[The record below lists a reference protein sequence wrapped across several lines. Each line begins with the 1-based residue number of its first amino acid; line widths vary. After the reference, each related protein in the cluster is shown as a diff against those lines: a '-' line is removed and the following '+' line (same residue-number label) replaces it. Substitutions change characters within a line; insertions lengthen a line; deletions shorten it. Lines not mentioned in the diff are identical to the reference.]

1 MAVAGDNLQEVPMI
15 RTFRV
20 TRRAA
25 MIGAAALLA
34 SSVLVG
40 PATAGEVEV
49 RPDLVY
55 GHKDGLA
62 MTLDVLKPTSG
73 ANGAAIL
80 YMVSGG
86 WVSRWAPPKE
96 SAERFQFLLDKG
108 FTMVVVRHGSSP
120 RYHVP
125 DAVSDVRRA
134 VRFVRFHAKEWG
146 VDPNRL
152 GVHGGSAGGHLS
164 LVLGLASDAGDP
176 AAEEPFMRESNRVAS
191 VVAYFPPV
199 DLRTMARGAVP
210 ATEGQRFPALNF
222 EKEKAADI
230 SPILFVTPDD
240 PPTLLIHGDADTTV
254 NISHSQRM
262 FQALQENKVKSNF
275 ITLPG
280 AGHGFRD
287 TDAQK
292 AQAALVAWFEETL
305 KK

>member
-1 MAVAGDNLQEVPMI
+1 
-15 RTFRV
+15 
-20 TRRAA
+20 

-34 SSVLVG
+34 STVFAG
-40 PATAGEVEV
+40 PAAAGEVEIL
-49 RPDLVY
+49 PDLVY

-62 MTLDVLKPTSG
+62 MTLDVLKPNART
-73 ANGAAIL
+73 NGAAIL

-86 WVSRWAPPKE
+86 WVSRWSPPKE
-96 SAERFQFLLDKG
+96 SADRFQFLLDKG
-108 FTMVVVRHGSSP
+108 FTVVIVRHGSSP

-125 DAVSDVRRA
+125 DAVSDVRQA
-134 VRFVRFHAKEWG
+134 VRFVRFHAKAWG

-164 LVLGLASDAGDP
+164 LMLGMASDDGDP
-176 AAEEPFMRESNRVAS
+176 AADEPFMRESDRVAS
-191 VVAYFPPV
+191 IVAYFPPV

-210 ATEGQRFPALNF
+210 ATPGQRFPALNF

-262 FQALQENKVKSNF
+262 FQALQDNTIKSNF

-287 TDAQK
+287 ADAQR

-305 KK
+305 KKK

>member
-1 MAVAGDNLQEVPMI
+1 MRITLSRAG
-15 RTFRV
+15 
-20 TRRAA
+20 RRANA
-25 MIGAAALLA
+25 IGVAAFLLLGGFARLAAA
-34 SSVLVG
+34 V
-40 PATAGEVEV
+40 EVEIL
-49 RPDLVY
+49 PDLVY

-62 MTLDVLKPTSG
+62 MTLDVLKPKSG

-96 SAERFQFLLDKG
+96 AADRFQYLLDKG
-108 FTMVVVRHGSSP
+108 FTVVVVRHGSSP

-134 VRFVRFHAKEWG
+134 VRFVRHNATQWG
-146 VDPNRL
+146 VDPDRL

-164 LVLGLASDAGDP
+164 LVLGMASDAGDSS
-176 AAEEPFMRESNRVAS
+176 AEEPFMRESNRVAS
-191 VVAYFPPV
+191 VVAYYPPV

-240 PPTLLIHGDADTTV
+240 PPTLLIHGDADATV

-262 FQALQENKVKSNF
+262 FQALQENKIKSNF

-287 TDAQK
+287 ADAQK

-305 KK
+305 EKK

>member
-1 MAVAGDNLQEVPMI
+1 MTSKRAAAFAVVALLSVSAFAPRAVAGEPEIL
-15 RTFRV
+15 
-20 TRRAA
+20 
-25 MIGAAALLA
+25 
-34 SSVLVG
+34 
-40 PATAGEVEV
+40 
-49 RPDLVY
+49 PDLVY

-62 MTLDVLKPTSG
+62 MTLDVLKPKAG
-73 ANGAAIL
+73 ANGAAVL

-86 WVSRWAPPKE
+86 WVSRWSPPKE
-96 SAERFQFLLDKG
+96 SADRFQFLLDKG
-108 FTMVVVRHGSSP
+108 FTVVIVRHGSSP
-120 RYHVP
+120 RYQVP
-125 DAVSDVRRA
+125 DAVADVRQA
-134 VRFVRFHAKEWG
+134 VRFVGFHAKEWG

-164 LVLGLASDAGDP
+164 LMLGMASDAGDP
-176 AAEEPFMRESNRVAS
+176 AADELVMRESDRVAS
-191 VVAYFPPV
+191 IVAYFPPV

-210 ATEGQRFPALNF
+210 ATPGQRFPALNF
-222 EKEKAADI
+222 EQEKAADI

-262 FQALQENKVKSNF
+262 FQALQENKIKSNF

-287 TDAQK
+287 ADAQK

-305 KK
+305 KKK

>member
-1 MAVAGDNLQEVPMI
+1 MAIDII
-15 RTFRV
+15 RRGML
-20 TRRAA
+20 AA
-25 MIGAAALLA
+25 AAALALSTVFVA
-34 SSVLVG
+34 AA
-40 PATAGEVEV
+40 PAVDVEIL
-49 RPDLVY
+49 PDLVY

-62 MTLDVLKPTSG
+62 MTLDVLKPKAN

-86 WVSRWAPPKE
+86 WVSRWAPPAQT
-96 SAERFQFLLDKG
+96 AERFQFLLDKG
-108 FTMVVVRHGSSP
+108 FTVVVVRHGSSP
-120 RYHVP
+120 RYLVP

-134 VRFVRFHAKEWG
+134 VRFVRYNAQRWG

-164 LVLGLASDAGDP
+164 MILATASDNGDP
-176 AAEEPFMRESNRVAS
+176 ADEEPFMHESDRVQS
-191 VVAYFPPV
+191 VVAFYPPV
-199 DLRTMARGAVP
+199 DLRQMARGLVP
-210 ATEGQRFPALNF
+210 ATPGQRFPALNF
-222 EKEKAADI
+222 EKEKAAAI
-230 SPILFVTPDD
+230 SPILFVSPDD

-262 FQALQENKVKSNF
+262 FQALQENRIKSDF

-287 TDAQK
+287 ADAQK

-305 KK
+305 KKK

>member
-1 MAVAGDNLQEVPMI
+1 MTSTLFRAVGV
-15 RTFRV
+15 
-20 TRRAA
+20 
-25 MIGAAALLA
+25 AALLLLN
-34 SSVLVG
+34 VL
-40 PATAGEVEV
+40 ATRAAAAEVEIL
-49 RPDLVY
+49 PDLVY

-62 MTLDVLKPTSG
+62 MTLDVLKPKSG

-86 WVSRWAPPKE
+86 WVSRWAPPTE
-96 SAERFQFLLDKG
+96 SADRFQFLLDKG
-108 FTMVVVRHGSSP
+108 FTVVIVRHGSSP

-125 DAVSDVRRA
+125 DAVADVRRA
-134 VRFVRFHAKEWG
+134 VRFVRHNAKQWG
-146 VDPNRL
+146 VDPDRL

-164 LVLGLASDAGDP
+164 LVLGLASDTGDP
-176 AAEEPFMRESNRVAS
+176 SAAEPFMRESNRVAS

-210 ATEGQRFPALNF
+210 ATPGQRFPALNF

-240 PPTLLIHGDADTTV
+240 PPTLLIHGDADELV

-262 FQALQENKVKSNF
+262 FQALQEHKIKSHF

-287 TDAQK
+287 ADAQK
-292 AQAALVAWFEETL
+292 AQAALIAWFEETL
-305 KK
+305 PAKQRN

>member
-1 MAVAGDNLQEVPMI
+1 MGTHSVGFAH
-15 RTFRV
+15 RV
-20 TRRAA
+20 RRAA
-25 MIGAAALLA
+25 GTGVAVLLFSGMVVSGASA
-34 SSVLVG
+34 V
-40 PATAGEVEV
+40 EVEIL
-49 RPDLVY
+49 PDLVY

-62 MTLDVLKPTSG
+62 MTLDVLKPKSG

-86 WVSRWAPPKE
+86 WVSRWAPPPE
-96 SAERFQFLLDKG
+96 SVKRFQFLLDRG
-108 FTMVVVRHGSSP
+108 FTLVIVRHGSSP

-134 VRFVRFHAKEWG
+134 VRYVRYHAAQWG
-146 VDPNRL
+146 VDPSRL

-164 LVLGLASDAGDP
+164 LVLGMASDNGDP
-176 AAEEPFMRESNRVAS
+176 SAEEPFMRESNRVAS
-191 VVAYFPPV
+191 IVAYYPPV

-210 ATEGQRFPALNF
+210 AAEGQRFPALNF
-222 EKEKAADI
+222 AREKAADI

-240 PPTLLIHGDADTTV
+240 PPTLLVHGDADQTV
-254 NISHSQRM
+254 NISHSEKM
-262 FQALQENKVKSNF
+262 YAAMQEQKVKSKF

-287 TDAQK
+287 GDAEK

-305 KK
+305 TR

>member
-1 MAVAGDNLQEVPMI
+1 MTSKRAAALAVVALLSVSAFAPRAVAGEPEIL
-15 RTFRV
+15 
-20 TRRAA
+20 
-25 MIGAAALLA
+25 
-34 SSVLVG
+34 
-40 PATAGEVEV
+40 
-49 RPDLVY
+49 PDLVY

-62 MTLDVLKPTSG
+62 MTLDVLKPRAG
-73 ANGAAIL
+73 ANGAAVL

-86 WVSRWAPPKE
+86 WVSRWSPPKE
-96 SAERFQFLLDKG
+96 SADRFQFLLDKG
-108 FTMVVVRHGSSP
+108 FTVVIVRHGSSP
-120 RYHVP
+120 RYQVP
-125 DAVSDVRRA
+125 DAVADVRQA

-164 LVLGLASDAGDP
+164 LMLGMASDAGDP
-176 AAEEPFMRESNRVAS
+176 AADELVMRESDRVAS
-191 VVAYFPPV
+191 IVAYFPPV

-210 ATEGQRFPALNF
+210 ATPGQRFPALNF

-262 FQALQENKVKSNF
+262 FQALQENKIKSNF

-287 TDAQK
+287 ADAQK

-305 KK
+305 KKK

>member
-1 MAVAGDNLQEVPMI
+1 MRADRFPVV
-15 RTFRV
+15 
-20 TRRAA
+20 RRAVV
-25 MIGAAALLA
+25 AALLYSGVFVGGA
-34 SSVLVG
+34 SAV
-40 PATAGEVEV
+40 EVEIL
-49 RPDLVY
+49 PDLVY

-62 MTLDVLKPTSG
+62 MTLDVLKPKSG
-73 ANGAAIL
+73 ANAAAIL

-86 WVSRWAPPKE
+86 WVSRWSPPQE
-96 SAERFQFLLDKG
+96 LARRFQFLLDKG
-108 FTMVVVRHGSSP
+108 FTVVVVRHGSSP

-134 VRFVRFHAKEWG
+134 VRYVRYKAKDWG

-164 LVLGLASDAGDP
+164 LVLGMASDEGDRS
-176 AAEEPFMRESNRVAS
+176 ADEPFMRESNRVAS
-191 VVAYFPPV
+191 VVAYYPPV
-199 DLRTMARGAVP
+199 DLRTMARGP
-210 ATEGQRFPALNF
+210 MLPTPEQRFPALNF

-230 SPILFVTPDD
+230 SPILFVTADD

-262 FQALQENKVKSNF
+262 YAALQEHKIKSNF

-287 TDAQK
+287 LDAAN
-292 AQAALVAWFEETL
+292 AQAALVEWFEQTL
-305 KK
+305 TK